1 MVKGAEILM
10 RLVGNGVFGT
20 PLSMPVG
27 TVMTDELLAQVFD
40 LAKAHDVAHIV
51 ASALDKNNL
60 LFGSAFEGL
69 YREQMYDA
77 VIKSENQSFVLRKI
91 SEAFEKAQISHIPL
105 KGSVI
110 KELYPES
117 WMRTSCDIDILIHKE
132 DLSASSEVLCKELD
146 FVKEKESSH
155 DVSFVNSGKV
165 CIELHFTLMEKE
177 KSKLFGNITDRVWDF
192 AAPQSNGYRYILKN
206 EMVYFY
212 HIAHMAR
219 HFRSGGCGVR
229 PFVDLQLMINSRK
242 YRTDEA
248 NQLLEEA
255 GLVAFADCV
264 EKQSG
269 VWFSGKEHNDT
280 TLLIE
285 EYILAGG
292 SFGSEQTRLK
302 AEKQIHES
310 EEKYVLS
317 RLFVP
322 SAYFKNNYPI
332 VNKYKFLLPFF
343 QIYRIF
349 SFAFG
354 KKKDFRKNR
363 LEKMKNITE
372 NENEKTRLL
381 FEVLGLK

>member
-1 MVKGAEILM
+1 MANSAEILM
-10 RLVGNGVFGT
+10 KLVGNGVFGT
-20 PLSMPVG
+20 PLSMPAG
-27 TVMTDELLAQVFD
+27 TVMTDGLLSQVFD

-77 VIKSENQSFVLRKI
+77 VLKSENQSFMLNKI
-91 SEAFEKAQISHIPL
+91 SEAFEKAKISHIPL

-117 WMRTSCDIDILIHKE
+117 WLRTSCDIDILIRKE
-132 DLSASSEVLCKELD
+132 DLSAAAEKLCSELN
-146 FVKEKESSH
+146 FVKEKESAH
-155 DVSFVNSGKV
+155 DVSFINGDKV

-177 KSKLFGNITDRVWDF
+177 KSKLFGKITDRVWDF
-192 AAPQSNGYRYILKN
+192 SAPQGNGYRYILRN

-229 PFVDLQLMINSRK
+229 PFVDLQLMINSQK

-248 NQLLEEA
+248 NQLLEDA
-255 GLVAFADCV
+255 GLVAFADSV
-264 EKQSG
+264 ERLCG
-269 VWFSGKEHNDT
+269 VWFCGKEHNDT

-310 EEKYVLS
+310 EERYVLS

-322 SAYFKNNYPI
+322 SVYFKNNYPI

-354 KKKDFRKNR
+354 NKKNFRKNR
-363 LEKMKNITE
+363 LEKMKNISEKE
-372 NENEKTRLL
+372 NKKTKLL
-381 FEVLGLK
+381 FEKLGFK